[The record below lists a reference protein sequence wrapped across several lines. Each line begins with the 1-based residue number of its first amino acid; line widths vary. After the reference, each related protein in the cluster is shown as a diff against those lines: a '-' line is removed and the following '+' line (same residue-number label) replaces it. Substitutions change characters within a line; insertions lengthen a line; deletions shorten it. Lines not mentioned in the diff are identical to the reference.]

1 MELGLVELIEQLKR
15 ELEQLQRTPSHLFTI
30 AGVDL
35 ELKFGVEKT
44 VEAGGKAHWVLFA
57 AEAKGQY
64 KDQQVNT
71 IKLTLKPLTG
81 PKYPQMVAFAEKPKK
96 TAVDKVES
104 MGEEIY

>member
-15 ELEQLQRTPSHLFTI
+15 ELGQLQRSPSHLFTI

-64 KDQQVNT
+64 KDQNVNT
-71 IKLTLKPLTG
+71 IKLTLKPLIG
-81 PKYPQMVAFAEKPKK
+81 PGYSGMVA
-96 TAVDKVES
+96 AVDKRTAEEKLRS
-104 MGEEIY
+104 GEPEMY